1 MAAGSLSHLTRL
13 SAVRSDKNI
22 KFLTPAVYSGG
33 WCPMRIVC
41 NICEEIEGISYL
53 MVGMPECTTHS
64 RPINSG
70 PVGAHGELRLAR
82 VAALGR

>member
-1 MAAGSLSHLTRL
+1 MGTEALRHLNRL

-33 WCPMRIVC
+33 WCPMRVVC
-41 NICEEIEGISYL
+41 NICEEIEGMSYL

-64 RPINSG
+64 RRITPPAFSRETS
-70 PVGAHGELRLAR
+70 A
-82 VAALGR
+82 